1 MVSVRIFENRPFY
14 RLAKNSDAPMANPP
28 RLFKYEQFS
37 VRSLQNLKNQVI
49 YFGSPLNFNDPYD
62 CALAPKIKLPSE
74 EDIAKFRQQY
84 RSDSRVS
91 KAGREKFDKRTDKEL
106 RELVLRIGLKTLPGK
121 IANFL
126 AVNGVSCFSEVNDS
140 LLMWSHYAAGG
151 RGFCLGFRTDSSL
164 FEKLHQVR
172 YAKHIPEVD
181 FVSLICDDDDQFID
195 LYRTKAEVW
204 RYEKEWRCIH
214 IEAGKEFG
222 YDSEALTD
230 VYFGANMPFAQIEI
244 ISMVLAGQNKT
255 VRLWRGVRSEAEFK
269 VDFHRC
275 VYATFLEAQS
285 RE

>member
-1 MVSVRIFENRPFY
+1 
-14 RLAKNSDAPMANPP
+14 MANPQQ
-28 RLFKYEQFS
+28 LFKYEQYLE
-37 VRSLQNLKNQVI
+37 RSLENLKNQVI

-62 CALAPKIKLPSE
+62 CALSPKIKLPSE

-91 KAGREKFDKRTDKEL
+91 KAGREKFDERTDKEL
-106 RELVLRIGLKTLPGK
+106 RELVSRIGLKTLKEK

-126 AVNGVSCFSEVNDS
+126 AVNGVSCFSEVHDS

-172 YAKHIPEVD
+172 YAEHIPEVD
-181 FVSLICDDDDQFID
+181 FLSPIWGDDRQLMD
-195 LYRTKAEVW
+195 LYRTKAKVW

-214 IEAGKEFG
+214 IEAGTEFG
-222 YDSEALTD
+222 YESEALTD
-230 VYFGANMPFAQIEI
+230 VYFGVNMPVAQIKI

-255 VRLWRGVRSEAEFK
+255 VRLWQGVRSEAEFK
-269 VDFHRC
+269 VDFHSFD
-275 VYATFLEAQS
+275 YATFLETQS